1 MFGGLCRP
9 RSPDAA
15 AAGALSAEPRAE
27 VPMAVPAARS
37 WRRFRERG
45 QQGTGTSASGGH
57 PCTRLS
63 VDTGAGLGGSPTSEV
78 AQSWCI

>member
-37 WRRFRERG
+37 WRRFRERADSKEPG
-45 QQGTGTSASGGH
+45 PPPLAATPAHDSA
-57 PCTRLS
+57 
-63 VDTGAGLGGSPTSEV
+63 
-78 AQSWCI
+78 